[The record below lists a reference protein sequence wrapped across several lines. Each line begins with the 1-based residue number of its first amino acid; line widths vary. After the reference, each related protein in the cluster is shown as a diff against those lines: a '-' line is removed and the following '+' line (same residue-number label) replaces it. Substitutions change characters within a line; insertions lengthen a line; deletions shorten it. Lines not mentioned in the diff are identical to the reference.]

1 MPNRHKASRPAIR
14 RTVLALACAS
24 FATVAWSQ
32 EDTTNQPAAQ
42 KIEVTGSRIK
52 RIDAEGASPVQ
63 VLKRED
69 IQRTG
74 ATTVREMLETLSSN
88 SSAGSLTD
96 IGGSNSFSPGA
107 SSASL
112 RNLGKQSTL
121 VLLNSRRVA
130 AYPLADYSEV
140 FSNIDT
146 LPLDAIE
153 RIEILKSGG
162 SALYGSDAV
171 AGVIN
176 IITRSNFNGL
186 QANINAQQSLQ
197 NGEYGSRGA
206 SLTGGFGDL
215 GADGYN
221 LLANVEFYQRDGS
234 FWRDVFDDANP
245 YYNNYSSRYGAP
257 STYGYPGW
265 VNGVA
270 LDGCKDVD
278 AAGFCSYDR
287 LARLEVTPPTE
298 RTNLLVSGKARLG
311 EMTAFGEVLYSHIAA
326 SYNSAYQAYGPFV
339 GAPLQWGDPDTKEI
353 KTFYYH
359 GLPAHHPLNPSDEEV
374 DFRYRFADGPSYE
387 KTETNQYR
395 VLGGLQ
401 GAFGEYDWEVA
412 AGMMGGSTK
421 DRQRGA
427 FSDSGFVEMIGD
439 YSNPDA
445 APADFFNKPGGYR
458 IAQPNSKAVI
468 DRLFP
473 EFGYEAKI
481 TQTFLDGKVTT
492 DLAKWDSGTVG
503 LATGFDLRHE
513 RAEITPSHNLLSG
526 DIVGFGVSASDASR
540 NYGAVFAEVSLPI
553 LKTLEAQVAGRVDRF
568 PGFDA
573 HFSPKLGLRFQPVPE
588 FLLRGTFE
596 GGFRAPNLTESAKS
610 TKYSFEPGI
619 SDPQRCPQA
628 IQLRQDLIDQAAGLP
643 DTDPNKAQLLIRAEN
658 VVGNECDRS
667 AFTITSNNPALK
679 PETSRSW
686 TLGVA
691 LQPLRHWSVTMDY
704 WNIHR
709 RNEISQRGT
718 QDLLAVENSLPAG
731 TLTRSPLTND
741 PTFSQAEQ
749 AQYGVSKGSL
759 ASVTSIFENL
769 FQTKTSGVDLSVKG
783 EFPTPVGPLSLDI
796 DGTYT
801 SNYQA
806 WSEALNGYGDNLA
819 GRYGF
824 PRWVLGVTTG
834 LRTGSFDQSLRL
846 VWNTSTRLQLD
857 YNDDTWSPA
866 ACATNGVAPEDCRV
880 REYERWD
887 YSLAYS
893 GVKNMVVGFN
903 IRNVFNQR
911 PPVDVR
917 AFGLGGVL
925 PPDRTDPQGRMMKVF
940 LQYKFL

>member
-1 MPNRHKASRPAIR
+1 M
-14 RTVLALACAS
+14 
-24 FATVAWSQ
+24 
-32 EDTTNQPAAQ
+32 
-42 KIEVTGSRIK
+42 
-52 RIDAEGASPVQ
+52 
-63 VLKRED
+63 
-69 IQRTG
+69 
-74 ATTVREMLETLSSN
+74 
-88 SSAGSLTD
+88 
-96 IGGSNSFSPGA
+96 
-107 SSASL
+107 
-112 RNLGKQSTL
+112 
-121 VLLNSRRVA
+121 
-130 AYPLADYSEV
+130 
-140 FSNIDT
+140 
-146 LPLDAIE
+146 
-153 RIEILKSGG
+153 
-162 SALYGSDAV
+162 

-186 QANINAQQSLQ
+186 QANVNAQQSLK
-197 NGEYGSRGA
+197 NGQYASKGA

-215 GADGYN
+215 AADGYN
-221 LLANVEFYQRDGS
+221 LLANVEFYKRDGS

-245 YYNNYSSRYGAP
+245 YYNNYSARYGAP

-270 LDGCKDVD
+270 LDGCKEVD
-278 AAGFCSYDR
+278 AAGFCLYDR
-287 LARLEVTPPTE
+287 LSRLEVTPPTE
-298 RTNLLVSGKARLG
+298 RTNLLVSGKLRLG
-311 EMTAFGEVLYSHIAA
+311 EMTAFGEVLYSRIAA
-326 SYNSAYQAYGPFV
+326 AYNGAYQAYGPFV
-339 GAPLQWGDPDTKEI
+339 GVPIQWGDPDTQEI

-374 DFRYRFADGPSYE
+374 DFRYRFADGPAYE
-387 KTETNQYR
+387 HTTTSQYR

-401 GAFGEYDWEVA
+401 GAWDQYDWEIA

-439 YSNPDA
+439 YSGDE
-445 APADFFNKPGGYR
+445 APADFFNKPNGYR
-458 IAQPNSKAVI
+458 IAGQNSKQVI

-473 EFGYEAKI
+473 VYGYNGKI

-492 DLAKWDSGTVG
+492 DLAKWDAGTVG
-503 LATGFDLRHE
+503 LAAGFDLRHE
-513 RAEITPSHNLLSG
+513 RAEIAPLENLMSG
-526 DIVGFGVSASDASR
+526 DIVGYGVSASDASR

-553 LKTLEAQVAGRVDRF
+553 LKSLEAQVAGRVDRF

-610 TKYSFEPGI
+610 TKYSFEPNI

-628 IQLRQDLIDQAAGLP
+628 NQLREDLIEQAAGLP
-643 DTDPNKAQLLIRAEN
+643 DTDPNKALLLIRADS

-667 AFTITSNNPALK
+667 AFTITSNNPELK

-691 LQPLRHWSVTMDY
+691 FQPLRHWSVTMDY

-718 QDLLAVENSLPAG
+718 QDLLAVEDSLPAN
-731 TLTRSPLTND
+731 TLTRSTDFAHD
-741 PTFSQAEQ
+741 PTFSQALGEFDK
-749 AQYGVSKGSL
+749 YGVTKGSL
-759 ASVTSIFENL
+759 SSVTSRFENL
-769 FQTKTSGVDLSVKG
+769 FQTRTSGVDLSVKG
-783 EFPTPVGPLSLDI
+783 EFATPAGPLSLDV
-796 DGTYT
+796 DATYT
-801 SNYQA
+801 TNYQQ

-824 PRWVLGVTTG
+824 PRWVLGVTGG
-834 LRTGSFDQSLRL
+834 LRTGPFDQSLRL
-846 VWNTSTRLQLD
+846 VWNSSTRLQLD
-857 YNDDTWSPA
+857 YNDDVWSPA
-866 ACATNGVAPEDCRV
+866 ACADNEFLPGDCRV

-925 PPDRTDPQGRMMKVF
+925 PPDRTDPQGRMLKVF